1 MKPYKQEP
9 DTPAG
14 RVKGAAKKLWD
25 EPVVKLF
32 ALVVVVGWV
41 AWAIVAC

>member
-1 MKPYKQEP
+1 MKPFKQDP
-9 DTPAG
+9 NSPIG
-14 RVKGAAKKLWD
+14 RAKSAVKILWD